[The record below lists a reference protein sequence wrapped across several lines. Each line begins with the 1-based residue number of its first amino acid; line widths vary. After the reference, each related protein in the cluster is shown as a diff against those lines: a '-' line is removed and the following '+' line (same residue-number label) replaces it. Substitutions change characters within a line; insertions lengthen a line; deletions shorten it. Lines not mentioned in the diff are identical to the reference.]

1 MNIETEIKEIT
12 RNSVFMS
19 VYCKIHSCIHSD
31 IDKQV
36 LQDACI
42 LSQRV
47 RTTVRNTVGEFPNV
61 IVPDILPRDIK
72 PV

>member
-19 VYCKIHSCIHSD
+19 VYCKIHSCAHSN
-31 IDKQV
+31 IAKQV
-36 LQDACI
+36 LQDTYI

-47 RTTVRNTVGEFPNV
+47 YDSTRVTA
-61 IVPDILPRDIK
+61 IK
-72 PV
+72 TEEHKNNINERY